1 MINNT
6 SPLSALFI
14 NFSIPAHL
22 FYMLSHCENYCT
34 CIFTVP
40 YFRTHEVFP
49 SLLDCASACFLTVP
63 QAPLLVFLF
72 RACITVSGPVLR
84 SPYLY
89 ACFRTCI
96 PVSVP
101 VFLFLYQYSC
111 SITCVPVSIPV
122 WLFEEVCCCV
132 FRRLGVLRHSSI
144 LKQANHLSD
153 TCQVARENHL
163 NPVINTYVFLCIS
176 MVIDLFPTDS
186 RHLSNISI

>member
-40 YFRTHEVFP
+40 YFRTHECSP
-49 SLLDCASACFLTVP
+49 PCLTVP
-63 QAPLLVFLF
+63 L
-72 RACITVSGPVLR
+72 TV
-84 SPYLY
+84 
-89 ACFRTCI
+89 

-144 LKQANHLSD
+144 LKQADHLSD